1 MALAPSYG
9 DLTSEAIKKMDINTK
24 VMIGTTISMLK
35 DMNPNDR
42 TWDNVVSAMKSN
54 SLLELVNGDA
64 IHRSDQITKSGSH
77 DFKFDGSP
85 DQSAI
90 NEVSSHHICAV
101 TSSNNIYS
109 RSCHGS

>member
-9 DLTSEAIKKMDINTK
+9 NLTSEAIKKMDVNTK

-35 DMNPNDR
+35 DMNPEDR

-54 SLLELVNGDA
+54 SLLEIVDGDA
-64 IHRSDQITKSGSH
+64 IHRSDQMTKSGSH

-85 DQSAI
+85 DQSTV
-90 NEVSSHHICAV
+90 NEVSSHQTCTAN
-101 TSSNNIYS
+101 SK
-109 RSCHGS
+109 